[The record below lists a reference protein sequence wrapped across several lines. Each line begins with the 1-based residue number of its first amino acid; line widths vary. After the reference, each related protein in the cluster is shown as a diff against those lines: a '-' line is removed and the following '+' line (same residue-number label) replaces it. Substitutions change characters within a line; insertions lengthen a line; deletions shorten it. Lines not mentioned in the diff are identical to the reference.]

1 MPNKKTF
8 KNGDRIVARAT
19 HVTSLAEC
27 THRYGRKNKS
37 KTIHGKMLPLY
48 NKKTSTGRNSQH
60 VCALFDL
67 GGCSTKVA
75 HLNIRSIQVAPEEES
90 EAVEGQSMAVAEE
103 QVPPNPTVDDGGT
116 DAVAFLAE
124 DDAILVATDAS
135 ETADTVLH
143 TVQTLLDDMD
153 INDNINKVENAI
165 GGSDTAPN
173 TTETNDTTTT
183 KLEDIVNPNPPA
195 ETSVQES
202 SPVTQTTPIND
213 VGVDVGEVDI
223 VHGCE
228 WYKYDNV
235 DHIPLNGKLPKK
247 KWGIWLHSGEVL
259 YQNSDFQH
267 VYFPLDY
274 FLMSFPNEQ
283 IDICLI
289 ETNKQLQEWRKRE
302 TNVTELYKLFGIIIL
317 ITRFETT
324 SRARLWSTF
333 TE

>member
-27 THRYGRKNKS
+27 TRRYGRKNKS

-116 DAVAFLAE
+116 DAALAVAE
-124 DDAILVATDAS
+124 DDATSTPVATDAS
-135 ETADTVLH
+135 ETSDTVLH
-143 TVQTLLDDMD
+143 SAQTLLDDMD

-183 KLEDIVNPNPPA
+183 MLEDDVNPNPPA
-195 ETSVQES
+195 ETNVQES
-202 SPVTQTTPIND
+202 SPVTQT
-213 VGVDVGEVDI
+213 
-223 VHGCE
+223 
-228 WYKYDNV
+228 
-235 DHIPLNGKLPKK
+235 
-247 KWGIWLHSGEVL
+247 
-259 YQNSDFQH
+259 
-267 VYFPLDY
+267 
-274 FLMSFPNEQ
+274 
-283 IDICLI
+283 
-289 ETNKQLQEWRKRE
+289 
-302 TNVTELYKLFGIIIL
+302 
-317 ITRFETT
+317 
-324 SRARLWSTF
+324 
-333 TE
+333 